1 MSSRHE
7 GRHDEQDDAGLRG
20 LRVPHLQHPL
30 QTMRAEAAA
39 ALSAAELMRSI
50 EGMIAYSLTAAY
62 AEEARR
68 ADDAKFERAGEV
80 LTAEELKA
88 LSVGE
93 GLSFPLRS

>member
-1 MSSRHE
+1 
-7 GRHDEQDDAGLRG
+7 
-20 LRVPHLQHPL
+20 
-30 QTMRAEAAA
+30 
-39 ALSAAELMRSI
+39 MRSI